1 MTQEK
6 TFNYVQG
13 KKNIFVGEKIE
24 NIQALKD
31 CINELNVRN
40 IYSIIKI

>member
-6 TFNYVQG
+6 AFNHVQG
-13 KKNIFVGEKIE
+13 KKILIGEKIE

-31 CINELNVRN
+31 CINELNVQK